1 MIDQSL
7 QYYNGDL
14 LGFVPQTKRQERYG
28 YSRRRHRTHNT
39 ITPKSKSRQKLSST
53 FGYF

>member
-14 LGFVPQTKRQERYG
+14 LGFIPQPKRQERDRTSLTYPTRSG
-28 YSRRRHRTHNT
+28 DRTHQA
-39 ITPKSKSRQKLSST
+39 IHSKSK
-53 FGYF
+53 

>member
-14 LGFVPQTKRQERYG
+14 LGFIPQPKRQERD
-28 YSRRRHRTHNT
+28 RTT
-39 ITPKSKSRQKLSST
+39 TRSMIAFLVRMERAITLQT
-53 FGYF
+53 Q